1 MKTGRTAR
9 ASLLI
14 EDRSLIAYVAAM
26 ASAALRLIAFIA
38 VLLMPLGMTASPAAA
53 HAVPSA
59 TMPMQHCPDQPASND
74 DKAGI
79 PQCMMVCSAA
89 LPAVD
94 APAAEPHIIVC
105 LPEQPAR
112 ADMLRG
118 LHPEAATPPPRRS

>member
-1 MKTGRTAR
+1 MSGYDRPVTHLMAK
-9 ASLLI
+9 LLI
-14 EDRSLIAYVAAM
+14 LV
-26 ASAALRLIAFIA
+26 A
-38 VLLMPLGMTASPAAA
+38 VLLMPLGMGTTPAVA
-53 HAVPSA
+53 HEMPSA
-59 TMPMQHCPDQPASND
+59 TIPMQHCPDQPASD
-74 DKAGI
+74 HGEPGI